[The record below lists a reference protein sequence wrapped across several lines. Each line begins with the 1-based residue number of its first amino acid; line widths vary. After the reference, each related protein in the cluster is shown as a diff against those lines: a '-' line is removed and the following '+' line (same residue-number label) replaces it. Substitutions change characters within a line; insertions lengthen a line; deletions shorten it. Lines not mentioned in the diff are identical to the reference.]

1 MRELV
6 IAVSHGSPRTTEIRL
21 RFEPEVNED
30 SFQSLMRLRSAV
42 FLTGVII
49 ESAKVIERDHEWVAP
64 PDLLTILNDPLR
76 ARQRRNNHT
85 VEMESTCSLRPL
97 SGGTLSQSISG
108 RPGGRP
114 STGSTRLRAARRA
127 SWGGCG

>member
-6 IAVSHGSPRTTEIRL
+6 IAVSHDSPQTTEIRL
-21 RFEPEVNED
+21 RLEPEVNED

-64 PDLLTILNDPLR
+64 PDVLTILNDPLR
-76 ARQRRNNHT
+76 ARQRRNNHA
-85 VEMESTCSLRPL
+85 VEMEATCSLRVL
-97 SGGTLSQSISG
+97 SSAV
-108 RPGGRP
+108 R
-114 STGSTRLRAARRA
+114 
-127 SWGGCG
+127 